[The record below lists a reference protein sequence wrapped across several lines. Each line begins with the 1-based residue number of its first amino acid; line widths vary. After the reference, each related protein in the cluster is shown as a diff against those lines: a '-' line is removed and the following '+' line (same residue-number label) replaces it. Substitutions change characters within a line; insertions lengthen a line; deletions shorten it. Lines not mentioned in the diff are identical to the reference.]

1 MKNGLNTCIKNE
13 LYTFTLKRTMKRIKY
28 VNQEE
33 KLTFWSEQSGAR
45 QDDDGPGRQKFPQ
58 TLADCSAAQSLRQ
71 IAAKMAGVLFEDI
84 FNVKDIDP
92 EGKKFDRGK
101 FMKYY

>member
-1 MKNGLNTCIKNE
+1 MDNQKNKIRKLG
-13 LYTFTLKRTMKRIKY
+13 
-28 VNQEE
+28 E

-45 QDDDGPGRQKFPQ
+45 QDDDGPGRQKLPQ

-101 FMKYY
+101 FLKYY